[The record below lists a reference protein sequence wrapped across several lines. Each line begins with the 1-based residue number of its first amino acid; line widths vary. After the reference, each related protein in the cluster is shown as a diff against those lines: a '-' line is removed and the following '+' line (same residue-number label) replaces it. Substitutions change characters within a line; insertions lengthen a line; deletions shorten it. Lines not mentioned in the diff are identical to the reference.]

1 MGIVYLVQPEELL
14 NTNRFKVGCSKNN
27 DYSRLSKYHKKCK
40 IISIRECEKNY
51 KKIEKKIICKFKKK
65 YKLIAGNEYFEADK
79 KIIENEFNIIVTEYN
94 IKNTNTDTDDENTD
108 TDDENTDTD
117 DENTDTDD
125 ENTDTDY
132 ENNTNLCNCIYF
144 NDEDYYDNE
153 CVVCRN
159 SGKSYWSK
167 DYYGECIECGGNCY
181 ICSKKYRKKEY
192 FLYIED
198 IQDLSKYLQYNF
210 DYNEFKITCTNL
222 SELYKGYIEYFNN
235 DNENNT
241 DDIIEYKLFKLYIK
255 NFKGIKLKNKNTLI
269 INNFNLIKFLKDN
282 KLYNNNNIIKNYED
296 LINKTEFNKIII
308 HKTKLYGYIQH
319 NGLYYTI
326 LEEYDES
333 LSKKEN
339 LKKNLELWIESH
351 TYNFHIQDMKY
362 LINDIIIKCSI
373 NKLVEYK
380 RDNNEF
386 IINNS
391 NNCLHIYNFITRKY
405 KYYPENNYI
414 LNYHIYINKI
424 ENFDNLNINIVEDI
438 LKNYINNDEMFKNFK
453 KLINAIFFRNNK
465 ESIIFKT
472 GIHYSLY
479 YDIRNLFSYRCLDYP
494 FIEYTDN
501 LNKKD
506 IKEHI
511 KNLKNKKLYDN
522 VRFISIR
529 EDFYGFLKKNNYQEI
544 IDKYIKEGKINVF
557 IIYNDKYKYETDD
570 IKEKV
575 NKIEINIANYLEENK
590 QYIKKNLNR
599 EDYREDYKDNDNL
612 QICNLF
618 QDDSGLKLN
627 YLKWCITSNN

>member
-27 DYSRLSKYHKKCK
+27 DYSRISKYHKKCK
-40 IISIRECEKNY
+40 IISIRECEENY
-51 KKIEKKIICKFKKK
+51 KKIEKKIICKFKNK

-94 IKNTNTDTDDENTD
+94 IKNTHTDTDNENTDTDNENTD

-117 DENTDTDD
+117 N
-125 ENTDTDY
+125 

-144 NDEDYYDNE
+144 NDKDYYDNV
-153 CVVCRN
+153 CVACRN
-159 SGKSYWSK
+159 SGISYWTE
-167 DYYGECIECGGNCY
+167 DYYGECMECGGNCY

-198 IQDLSKYLQYNF
+198 IQDLSKYLQYKF
-210 DYNEFKITCTNL
+210 DYNELKITKINL
-222 SELYKGYIEYFNN
+222 SVLYKEYIQYFNN

-241 DDIIEYKLFKLYIK
+241 DDENIDNENNTDDILEDKLFKLYIK

-282 KLYNNNNIIKNYED
+282 KLYNNNIIKNYED
-296 LINKTEFNKIII
+296 LINKTALNRIII
-308 HKTKLYGYIQH
+308 DKTKLYGFIQFNN
-319 NGLYYTI
+319 NGPYYTI

-339 LKKNLELWIESH
+339 LKKNLELWIES
-351 TYNFHIQDMKY
+351 YNYSKHIQDMNY
-362 LINDIIIKCSI
+362 LINDIIRKCSI
-373 NKLVEYK
+373 DKLVEYK

-386 IINNS
+386 IIKDNS
-391 NNCLHIYNFITRKY
+391 NNCLHIYNYITKKY
-405 KYYPENNYI
+405 KYCPENNYI
-414 LNYHIYINKI
+414 DNRIDINKI

-465 ESIIFKT
+465 EPIIFKT

-479 YDIRNLFSYRCLDYP
+479 YDICNLFSIRCLDYP
-494 FIEYTDN
+494 FIEYTS
-501 LNKKD
+501 LNKED
-506 IKEHI
+506 RKEHI
-511 KNLKNKKLYDN
+511 KNLKKKKLYDN

-529 EDFYGFLKKNNYQEI
+529 EDFNGILKKNSYQEI

-557 IIYNDKYKYETDD
+557 IIYNDKYKYETNE

-590 QYIKKNLNR
+590 EYIKKFINR
-599 EDYREDYKDNDNL
+599 KDNINL
-612 QICNLF
+612 QIWNIF
-618 QDDSGLKLN
+618 QLYCELKLN
-627 YLKWCITSNN
+627 YLKWCITLNN